1 MILNNYFN
9 FIGNTPRFSSDV
21 GGTSA
26 SAHIGLIDT
35 SGASVPWQYSGGGT
49 LDANPRIVNNFVQWR
64 EIGVAL
70 SGDTSDPAASDY
82 SVTDDITSDFTGLTV
97 SVTSGADTGK
107 ATLTVTI
114 SGTNTS
120 GAAVSIAQ
128 ICLMKKVYTDAY
140 ENISKP
146 VLFVKHKLDTP
157 ISVAAGE
164 SFTKTFAWD
173 IS

>member
-9 FIGNTPRFSSDV
+9 FIGNTPRFSADV

-26 SAHIGLIDT
+26 SADIGLIDT
-35 SGASVPWQYSGGGT
+35 NGDSVSWQYSGGGS

-70 SGDTSDPAASDY
+70 SADTSDPAASDY
-82 SVTDDITSDFTGLTV
+82 SVTDDITSDFTGFSV

-114 SGTNTS
+114 GGTNAS

-128 ICLMKKVYTDAY
+128 ICLTKKVYTDAY
-140 ENISKP
+140 NNAYKT
-146 VLFVKHKLDTP
+146 VLFVKHKLDVP
-157 ISVAAGE
+157 IELAAGE
-164 SFTKTFAWD
+164 SFTKTFAWN